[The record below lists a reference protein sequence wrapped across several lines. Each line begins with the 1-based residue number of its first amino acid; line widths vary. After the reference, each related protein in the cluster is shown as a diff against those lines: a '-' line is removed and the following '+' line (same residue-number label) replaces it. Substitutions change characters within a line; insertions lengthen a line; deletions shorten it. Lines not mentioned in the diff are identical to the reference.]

1 MRKLVIFLNI
11 VIIGATVLFFT
22 PKTAYGASVNY
33 SETTNT
39 FATESELTDTATEKL
54 ENTKTLADINQ
65 QLQKIN
71 QAIQDNQ
78 QFIQK
83 TENDINIA
91 HSDIQKLELGMTV
104 LEEKIKKRGELLK
117 DRARS
122 YQETGGN
129 LSYLD
134 LILGAA
140 SFNEFIDR
148 AGTVARIVQAD
159 RDLYEEQSA
168 EKEDYEFKHKA
179 LENRLEKLKGLK
191 TEYEGMQSLSIEQ
204 RKQYENLKEHVEAT
218 QHAQIYVTNQA
229 ASQDLP
235 IGLNQGWVTT
245 VLTIS
250 QKYIGHSVYVFGGG
264 RTTSDIQN
272 GRFDCSGF
280 VHWALSQ
287 AGINVG
293 TSTDSIKTA
302 GRQVSANSLQ
312 PGDLVFFD
320 TYKQDGH
327 VGIYIGNGQFI
338 GSQCTTGVAIADMTT
353 GYWQEKFHGRVIR
366 V

>member
-1 MRKLVIFLNI
+1 
-11 VIIGATVLFFT
+11 
-22 PKTAYGASVNY
+22 
-33 SETTNT
+33 
-39 FATESELTDTATEKL
+39 
-54 ENTKTLADINQ
+54 
-65 QLQKIN
+65 
-71 QAIQDNQ
+71 
-78 QFIQK
+78 
-83 TENDINIA
+83 
-91 HSDIQKLELGMTV
+91 